1 MGLGKLARGLLHA
14 LLELLLK
21 QRKVLLLQLVSA
33 LASQIVRFHGLHHR
47 PNYDAG
53 FYRKLR
59 CSQAKR
65 LACNFFRYTVH
76 LVKHLTGANF
86 CHPVLDAA
94 FTFTHSHGKRLLSN
108 RLIREYPNPNFS
120 AALNMAG
127 HSTTGCFD
135 LARSQTATS
144 NRLQTDGA
152 ERHLA
157 AALCQTAVAALH
169 YFPELSTFRLQHRQ
183 LPFSHGRAFCS
194 GPCLPSLPAEL
205 GPYHPRLHRGRS
217 IP

>member
-65 LACNFFRYTVH
+65 LACYFFRHTVH

-86 CHPVLDAA
+86 CHPVLDAT
-94 FTFTHSHGKRLLSN
+94 FTLTHSHGKRLLGN
-108 RLIREYPNPNFS
+108 RLIREYSHPTFS

-127 HSTTGCFD
+127 LSTTGGLD
-135 LARSQTATS
+135 QARRQPATS

-152 ERHLA
+152 ERRLA
-157 AALCQTAVAALH
+157 AAPCQAAVAPLH
-169 YFPELSTFRLQHRQ
+169 YFPELSTFRLRHRQ
-183 LPFSHGRAFCS
+183 LPISRGRAFWP
-194 GPCLPSLPAEL
+194 GPCFPSLTAAR
-205 GPYHPRLHRGRS
+205 GPYHP
-217 IP
+217 